1 MLGGIVKRNISLSI
15 VLFFVGGCAGT
26 GSDAPSRDALV
37 TATPGSA
44 VMFPALNVL
53 DLQATEGFYVGI
65 MGMKPTLRIG
75 EAGDDHQEVTLNFS
89 GELTAPEA
97 SLVLNYVA
105 SRAEPYIFDGFSRL
119 AFRVPDVSGLVEK
132 VRAAGLEVLEEPR
145 RIEAGGAAF
154 MLAFVRDPNGAR
166 VELIQPLMREE

>member
-1 MLGGIVKRNISLSI
+1 MTQYISLSI
-15 VLFFVGGCAGT
+15 ALFVLAGCAAT
-26 GSDAPSRDALV
+26 GSLAPSQEAPSQETSIKGR
-37 TATPGSA
+37 PSSA
-44 VMFPALNVL
+44 VMFPAINVL
-53 DLQATEGFYVGI
+53 DLQAVEDFYVGI

-89 GELTAPEA
+89 GEMSAPEA

-105 SRAEPYIFDGFSRL
+105 SRTEPYIFDGFSRL
-119 AFRVPDVSGLVEK
+119 AFRVPDVRGLVEK
-132 VRAAGLEVLEEPR
+132 VRAAGLEVLDEPR

-166 VELIQPLMREE
+166 VELIQPLPAL